1 MKKTVLLFY
10 ATLLTFSA
18 NLQTILLDVDFQQG
32 IPVNFTVIDND
43 GNVPAIAVSEYTSA
57 WISTSDPDSLV
68 DTIAASTSYFTPS
81 GTANRWLIT
90 PPLNLGAFGNY
101 LSWKAKSHDPSFPD
115 DYLVLVSKSD
125 NQISSFTDTIG
136 YIIEENSQWT
146 EREVDLADSIFA
158 NQTIYI
164 AFINTTNDGFKLYLD
179 DILFRSEDPVS
190 TNSINSIND
199 FKVFPNPSSDY
210 IYLDIQSEFNYIEI
224 RSYSGKKI
232 LQSKDKKIDI
242 RKIKKGFYFVYIYT
256 NNSIRTLSF
265 IKN

>member
-1 MKKTVLLFY
+1 MKKTIILFCSI
-10 ATLLTFSA
+10 LLTFSA

-43 GNVPAIAVSEYTSA
+43 GNVPAAAVSEYTSA
-57 WISTSDPDSLV
+57 WISTPDPDSSINTV
-68 DTIAASTSYFTPS
+68 SASTSYFTPS
-81 GTANRWLIT
+81 GTADRWLIS
-90 PPLNLGAFGNY
+90 PPLNLGSFGNY

-146 EREVDLADSIFA
+146 EREVDLVDSVFA

-179 DILFRSEDPVS
+179 DMLFRSEDPLS
-190 TNSINSIND
+190 TNSISSLTN

-210 IYLDIQSEFNYIEI
+210 LYVDTPLEINYIEI
-224 RSYSGKKI
+224 MSSSGTKI
-232 LQSKDKKIDI
+232 LQSKEKKIDL
-242 RKIKKGFYFVYIYT
+242 RGMKKGFYFVSIFA
-256 NNSIRTLSF
+256 NNSSKTLSF

>member
-1 MKKTVLLFY
+1 MKKTILLFCSI
-10 ATLLTFSA
+10 LLTFSA

-32 IPVNFTVIDND
+32 IPINFTVIDND
-43 GNVPAIAVSEYTSA
+43 GNFPATAVSEYTSA
-57 WISTSDPDSLV
+57 WISTSDPDSLI
-68 DTIAASTSYFTPS
+68 DTVAASTSYFTPS
-81 GTANRWLIT
+81 GTADRWLIT
-90 PPLNLGAFGNY
+90 PPLNLGSFGNY

-179 DILFRSEDPVS
+179 DLLFRSEDPVS
-190 TNSINSIND
+190 TYSINSLND

-210 IYLDIQSEFNYIEI
+210 VYIDTHSEINYIEI

-242 RKIKKGFYFVYIYT
+242 RGMKKGFYFVCIYA
-256 NNSIRTLSF
+256 NNSVKTLSF